1 MKTCRIIP
9 FIISCLL
16 CLSANAQNVSVS
28 TNAMDYANFGTLNLE
43 ASAAVA
49 RHWSVN
55 AGVRYNPWTFGEGSE
70 AVQNRTRTVSAGFR
84 WWPWNVYSGWWLGG
98 RAQWEEYNR
107 GGITQEELVHILVQ
121 LFEFGIKA
129 NQKVKEGIEKK
140 ISLKMGGVLN
150 RFVIEFITTAES
162 GDRLSH
168 RKLQKCIKE
177 YRGDLVTEKRKHET
191 KFLIALKRTDG

>member
-107 GGITQEELVHILVQ
+107 GGIRTPETEEGDAWGAALSGGYSLMLHQNINLD
-121 LFEFGIKA
+121 FGIGLWGGYKRYMVYRCPTCG
-129 NQKVKEGIEKK
+129 KVQEQGSKVFVMPSDLMV
-140 ISLKMGGVLN
+140 SLM
-150 RFVIEFITTAES
+150 FTF
-162 GDRLSH
+162 
-168 RKLQKCIKE
+168 
-177 YRGDLVTEKRKHET
+177 
-191 KFLIALKRTDG
+191 